1 MKLIHGDSTL
11 VLDEMEE
18 NSIDIVVTDPPYEI
32 LNKVQWDIMPSSHTF
47 RKILRVMKPNS
58 PAFIMSAPRQDLYV
72 EMILRIKQAGF
83 KVNYNS
89 MYWLYNT
96 ATIKGHI
103 NRENSYIT
111 GLNYRNSTE
120 LIIVASKPNNTGS
133 EKGSTTT
140 SESQHYGSFT
150 KSPNNMKRNA
160 QQTQQLITRYFDTEP
175 IYPSTFILDANPVA
189 GLSENTVRL
198 HSLDTWWDSVFIDIR
213 KPVPSELEFIKR
225 NPNDGYRGM
234 YVNSRVDRENRDN
247 HLTVKPVKLFTY
259 LLATFGRERGTV
271 LDPFCGTGTIFP
283 AARNVNMDA
292 IGIEFQKDYVN
303 IIKKRM
309 EMENLPLEVEE
320 K

>member
-18 NSIDIVVTDPPYEI
+18 NSIDIVVTDPPYAV
-32 LNKVQWDIMPSSHTF
+32 LNKVQWDVMPSSRTF
-47 RKILRVMKPNS
+47 EKILRVLKPNS

-72 EMILRIKQAGF
+72 EMIMRIKQAGF
-83 KVNYNS
+83 KINYNS

-103 NRENSYIT
+103 NRDNAYIT

-120 LIIVASKPNNTGS
+120 LIIVASKP
-133 EKGSTTT
+133 STITT
-140 SESQHYGSFT
+140 SQHYDAFQLS
-150 KSPNNMKRNA
+150 KNNNTY
-160 QQTQQLITRYFDTEP
+160 TQQLITRYFDTEP

-198 HSLDTWWDSVFIDIR
+198 HSLDTWWDSVFIDVR
-213 KPVPSELEFIKR
+213 KPVPSELKFIKR
-225 NPNDGYRGM
+225 NANDGYRGM
-234 YVNSRVDRENRDN
+234 FVNSRIDRDNSDN
-247 HLTVKPVKLFTY
+247 HLTVKPVRLFTY
-259 LLATFGRERGTV
+259 LLATFGRERGKV

-292 IGIEFQKDYVN
+292 IGIEFQKDYVG
-303 IIKKRM
+303 IIQKRM
-309 EMENLPLEVEE
+309 EMENIPIEVEE
-320 K
+320 R